1 MAGDGDNV
9 VVPFDADVLA
19 GEYIGHVKAV
29 AGSVGK
35 THVCKDAVHFLF
47 LLMKVIIGDGKL
59 LVGEVFDKGKKFVF
73 YHP

>member
-47 LLMKVIIGDGKL
+47 LFK
-59 LVGEVFDKGKKFVF
+59 
-73 YHP
+73 